1 MEIKKAEIKEIDEI
15 KQLYQVLFSDMAKLQ
30 PEYFKTAKQDIEFLK
45 MIMGNDDSDILI
57 AKDTKVIGLALVQKQ
72 KTPPYGCIVEHQY
85 TYLMDLV
92 VDPNFRGQG
101 VGKQLIE
108 SVKDWTLERN
118 LEYVELMVLSE
129 NKKAIDLYEQL
140 NFKENMKTMRMKL

>member
-1 MEIKKAEIKEIDEI
+1 MEIKKAEIKDIDEI

-140 NFKENMKTMRMKL
+140 NFKEKMKTMRMKL